1 MQPFTRLYMNCLVT
15 IHSLL
20 THKQSFFLCLFS
32 VSENLDDVLHIVSD
46 KTKKTATKKQP
57 TSSQTT
63 AMKSRGGLF
72 DDEDE
77 GSNIPDMGN
86 DDIMK
91 YIEQN
96 QSTTDDDLELF

>member
-1 MQPFTRLYMNCLVT
+1 MVNSSLDLY
-15 IHSLL
+15 
-20 THKQSFFLCLFS
+20 KQSLCLLRFFS

-46 KTKKTATKKQP
+46 KTKKMATKKQP
-57 TSSQTT
+57 TGSQST
-63 AMKSRGGLF
+63 AMKSKGGLF
-72 DDEDE
+72 DDGDE

>member
-1 MQPFTRLYMNCLVT
+1 M
-15 IHSLL
+15 
-20 THKQSFFLCLFS
+20 
-32 VSENLDDVLHIVSD
+32 DDVLHIVSD

-57 TSSQTT
+57 TGSQST
-63 AMKSRGGLF
+63 AMKSKGLF
-72 DDEDE
+72 DDGDE

-91 YIEQN
+91 YIQQN

>member
-1 MQPFTRLYMNCLVT
+1 M
-15 IHSLL
+15 
-20 THKQSFFLCLFS
+20 
-32 VSENLDDVLHIVSD
+32 DDVLHIVSD

-72 DDEDE
+72 DDDGDQ

>member
-1 MQPFTRLYMNCLVT
+1 
-15 IHSLL
+15 
-20 THKQSFFLCLFS
+20 
-32 VSENLDDVLHIVSD
+32 
-46 KTKKTATKKQP
+46 
-57 TSSQTT
+57 
-63 AMKSRGGLF
+63 MKSRGGLF